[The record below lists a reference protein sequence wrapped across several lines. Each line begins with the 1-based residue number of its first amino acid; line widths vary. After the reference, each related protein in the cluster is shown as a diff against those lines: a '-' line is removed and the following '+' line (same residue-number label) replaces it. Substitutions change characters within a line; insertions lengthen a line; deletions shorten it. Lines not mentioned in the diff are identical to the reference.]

1 MNYLSLDDRPSS
13 PFLLYKRR
21 LNKPGRIDGKFEKRR
36 WTGRCRVSDGL
47 NLESSAIKSKG
58 TKNVQAFLNRSAI
71 ELSAGDAPNAITFPI
86 LRRATPEFH
95 DTKSAPE
102 SAVISGRSDFVLGL
116 T

>member
-71 ELSAGDAPNAITFPI
+71 ELSAGDAPNANTTRIP
-86 LRRATPEFH
+86 RHQWA
-95 DTKSAPE
+95 APE

>member
-1 MNYLSLDDRPSS
+1 MNYLPLDDRPSS

-58 TKNVQAFLNRSAI
+58 TKNVQAFLNRGAI
-71 ELSAGDAPNAITFPI
+71 ELSAGDAPNANTFRIP
-86 LRRATPEFH
+86 RHQWA
-95 DTKSAPE
+95 APE
-102 SAVISGRSDFVLGL
+102 SAVISRRSDFVLGL